1 MLKHSVVFFSLLFS
15 CFSFSQEKLTLPI
28 QSYYIPGL
36 VEGSETG
43 RFIEI
48 LDLIEEL
55 ENVEFEVTIAPT
67 RRVQIDF
74 SIGSTFGYFPELE
87 ENRPQQGNCRT
98 SAFMQKQIVAFVRK
112 GEPLVS
118 NVYEL
123 EGKDVG
129 GVSGYSYGLEIVNN
143 PNIDL
148 QLVSDDKANIK
159 KLLSGRIDVII
170 GDLHSTVNALKE
182 TSNYDKVEFDSKN
195 AVSHL
200 DVFFLFQ
207 DTKKGQRA
215 CELVSNG
222 IDKLRKQ
229 GELHTR
235 FGYQ

>member
-1 MLKHSVVFFSLLFS
+1 ML
-15 CFSFSQEKLTLPI
+15 SFCSFAQERLTIPI

-36 VEGSETG
+36 VEDSKTG

-48 LDLIEEL
+48 LSLIEAL
-55 ENVEFEVTIAPT
+55 ENVEFEVSIAPT

-74 SIGSTFGYFPELE
+74 AIGSTFGYFPELD
-87 ENRPQQGNCRT
+87 ENRPLQGNCRT

-112 GEPLVS
+112 DEALISKVS
-118 NVYEL
+118 EL

-170 GDLHSTVNALKE
+170 GDVHSTVNALKE
-182 TSNYDKVEFDSKN
+182 TNNYDKVKFDSKK

-207 DTKKGQRA
+207 DTPEGQKA
-215 CELVSNG
+215 CELVSSG

-229 GELHTR
+229 GELLTR